1 MKTKEVIN
9 QVLLKEEGL
18 IVLPSGKTECSLGYG
33 WTERGHRSL
42 LEDLLD
48 TKEEEEIIPD
58 EGGYKV
64 ETPYIS
70 SCILPSTTAAREW
83 LEEYDENSHSIYF
96 DPYEVNLRILRR
108 HSPAMGKVYSRMK
121 KACASHWDCREA
133 LLKMLPPQEVFKNRI
148 RLIA

>member
-1 MKTKEVIN
+1 MNTLQIIN
-9 QVLLKEEGL
+9 SILLNEEGL
-18 IVLPSGKTECSLGYG
+18 LVLPSGKTECSLGYG
-33 WTERGHRSL
+33 WTEKGHRSL

-48 TKEEEEIIPD
+48 TKEDERIIPD

-64 ETPYIS
+64 ETPYTS
-70 SCILPSTTAAREW
+70 SCLLPTVNAARDW
-83 LEEYDENSHSIYF
+83 LAVWDEHGQTLEF
-96 DPYEVNLRILRR
+96 DPLEVNIQVLRK